1 MPSLLVAG
9 SDTSVGK
16 TIVTTLLANYLL
28 DRVPGS
34 VGIIKPV
41 QSGRGD
47 QEYYG
52 NNLRLSQSPETI
64 CPQYFATPLAV
75 PLAAER
81 EGKRVDLGL
90 LWQTYQGLVA
100 KYQIVLV
107 EGAGGIGSPITWEY
121 TVADLA
127 RDWRLPTVLVVPVRL
142 GSMTQAVTACA
153 LARECRVDLRGIIFN
168 CVQPYSEDEV
178 YDLVAP
184 DRLPLL
190 TRVPILGIIP
200 CLEKMPSPP
209 ELQEVIARLNLVAL
223 GLDCL

>member
-1 MPSLLVAG
+1 MPSLLIAG

-28 DRVPGS
+28 DRARGS
-34 VGIIKPV
+34 VGIMKPV

-47 QEYYG
+47 QEYYA
-52 NNLRLSQSPETI
+52 NNFSQTPETI

-90 LWQTYQGLVA
+90 LWQTYQDLVA

-142 GSMTQAVTACA
+142 GA
-153 LARECRVDLRGIIFN
+153 
-168 CVQPYSEDEV
+168 
-178 YDLVAP
+178 
-184 DRLPLL
+184 
-190 TRVPILGIIP
+190 
-200 CLEKMPSPP
+200 
-209 ELQEVIARLNLVAL
+209 
-223 GLDCL
+223 